1 MQAEDSDS
9 RDAHPERDTQR
20 IAREAKHGDGARF
33 AELYERIAP
42 ALYAWASLRIRPSM
56 RHQVDPQDVVQ
67 EVWVRAWRGFEKFDP
82 EEQSF
87 RAWIFRIGKNVM
99 LEAFRKVQRAP
110 SGPGSPG
117 PTTRLFQIRDLPDSA
132 TNVSR
137 RLARDEALHK
147 VLEWVEKLPDDE
159 RKLFVHCGLEGLT
172 YAEVGE
178 RMQVH
183 HETVAKRWQTLR
195 ARFGQFGVPKDLIAA
210 D

>member
-1 MQAEDSDS
+1 MHGEEVS
-9 RDAHPERDTQR
+9 RGEVPERDTQH
-20 IAREAKHGDGARF
+20 IAREAKHGDSARF

-67 EVWVRAWRGFEKFDP
+67 EVWVRAWRGFAKFDP
-82 EEQSF
+82 DAQSF
-87 RAWIFRIGKNVM
+87 RAWIFRIAKNVM
-99 LEAFRKVQRAP
+99 LEAFRKVQRAS

-117 PTTRLFQIRDLPDSA
+117 PTTRLFQLRDVPDSA
-132 TNVSR
+132 TTVSR
-137 RLARDEALHK
+137 RLARDEQLHK

-183 HETVAKRWQTLR
+183 HETVAKRWQSLR
-195 ARFGQFGVPKDLIAA
+195 ARFGQFGVPKDLIAT